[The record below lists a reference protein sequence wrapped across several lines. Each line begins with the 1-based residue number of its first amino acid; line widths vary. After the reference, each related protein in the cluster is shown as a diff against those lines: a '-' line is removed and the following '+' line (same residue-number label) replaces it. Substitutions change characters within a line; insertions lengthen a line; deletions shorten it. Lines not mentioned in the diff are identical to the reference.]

1 MEAMV
6 SILPSGALAQL
17 AQVNVAVMRG
27 PLTSEVMQRFTDA
40 FDPVMRIAEQSP
52 GFLWRLRSASGHATV
67 AEDDAGAQFVVNV
80 SVWTDYTSL
89 HAFVFRSGHG
99 GFLRRRSQWFLPTPQ
114 PSTALWW
121 VLRDERPTVGGGT
134 APTDLPAHV
143 RPVAAGLLPAAPV
156 RPHRRADQTR
166 APGCCGRV
174 HQGRDRT
181 LTAGRG
187 SRLR

>member
-1 MEAMV
+1 MDGRMEAMV

-121 VLRDERPTVGGGT
+121 VLRDERPTVGEGLRRLTYLRTYGPSPRAFSLLRQFDRT
-134 APTDLPAHV
+134 GAPIRRV
-143 RPVAAGLLPAAPV
+143 RRAAAGES
-156 RPHRRADQTR
+156 TR
-166 APGCCGRV
+166 GE
-174 HQGRDRT
+174 
-181 LTAGRG
+181 TAR
-187 SRLR
+187 